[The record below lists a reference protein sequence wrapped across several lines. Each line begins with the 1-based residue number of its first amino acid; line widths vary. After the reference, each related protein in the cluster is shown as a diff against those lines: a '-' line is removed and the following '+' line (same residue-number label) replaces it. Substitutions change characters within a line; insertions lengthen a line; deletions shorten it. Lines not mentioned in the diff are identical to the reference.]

1 MAIATIPEAIERGDI
16 STYLVGNANSRG
28 MLFGGKIAAP
38 GSQVS
43 IAMVT
48 DGLRWGYDGG
58 AQTDESLRNV
68 ANYLIWLCGIYGQQ
82 AAVIAGGSG
91 GGSVV
96 PGGGSTSGIFPL
108 YITQANFTSAT
119 FYPNTNIFG
128 NNIIIFMN
136 EINRYLIPNSEFTV
150 DATGVTIT
158 LDGFNATLN
167 TYNLVIERYTN

>member
-1 MAIATIPEAIERGDI
+1 MSIATIPEAIERGDI
-16 STYLVGNANSRG
+16 SIYLVGNANAKG
-28 MLFGGKIAAP
+28 ALFGGQKAAP

-48 DGLRWGYDGG
+48 DGLRWGFNGG
-58 AQTDESLRNV
+58 AQTEASLRNV

-96 PGGGSTSGIFPL
+96 PGGGSSTGIFPI
-108 YITQANFTSAT
+108 YITQADFDGAA
-119 FYPNTNIFG
+119 FYPNENIFG
-128 NNIIIFMN
+128 NNVIIFLN

-158 LDGFNATLN
+158 LPGFDAQVN
-167 TYNLVIERYTN
+167 TYNLVIEKYNN